1 MPRSL
6 SWLRW
11 VAALEFVSLLVLLLN
26 VAVLGNRGLA
36 AAVGPL
42 HGALYLT
49 VIIAL
54 LVRDAT
60 PGRVR
65 LFAFVPGVGGF
76 LALRALE
83 QSGVPR

>member
-11 VAALEFVSLLVLLLN
+11 VAVLELVSLLLLLLN

-76 LALRALE
+76 VALRALE
-83 QSGVPR
+83 QSDVPR